1 MTLGKKNS
9 RTISVDGCVFRWT
22 VFQNSGWNDL
32 TIQSDEGT
40 GRKLIVQFTWEV
52 KDGSSL
58 PNQPITPAVVAEA
71 IHFAL
76 KNDWDPSVNG
86 APFGCR
92 FENGTF
98 TAKASPGK
106 STS

>member
-1 MTLGKKNS
+1 MALSKKNS
-9 RTISVDGCVFRWT
+9 RTISVDGYVFRWI

-40 GRKLIVQFTWEV
+40 GRKLIVQFTWET

-71 IHFAL
+71 IQFAS
-76 KNDWDPSVNG
+76 KNGWDPLVNG

-92 FENGTF
+92 YENGTF
-98 TAKASPGK
+98 TAKAAAGK